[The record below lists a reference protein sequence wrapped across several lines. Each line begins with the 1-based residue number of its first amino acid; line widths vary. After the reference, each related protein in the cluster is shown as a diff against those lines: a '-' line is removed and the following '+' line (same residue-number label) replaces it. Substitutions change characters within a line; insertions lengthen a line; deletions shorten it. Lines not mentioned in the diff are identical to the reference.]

1 MSKPVLQKPQ
11 KKEEKK
17 EEIKVISIPEA
28 LTIGE
33 LAEKMKMQPSAI
45 IKKLFLEGKMV
56 TVNTEVDFDS
66 AEEIAMGHDIMCEK
80 EEKVDIIEE
89 LVK

>member
-33 LAEKMKMQPSAI
+33 LAEKMKMQPSTI
-45 IKKLFLEGKMV
+45 IKKL
-56 TVNTEVDFDS
+56 S
-66 AEEIAMGHDIMCEK
+66 
-80 EEKVDIIEE
+80 
-89 LVK
+89 